1 MAKQYFNFFENI
13 NLINSSKYTEVKNE
27 LLTIYK
33 ILKNKFEETTDFLRL
48 NKTKNKG
55 FLEEFLHKRKE
66 IIERK
71 NKSPIHSIIRKLE
84 SEKEIRNLEYEG
96 ISVWSFFAI
105 NFRIAALELI
115 KKDSPQSMI
124 NQQLINVWYEKTS
137 NVLKKSF

>member
-1 MAKQYFNFFENI
+1 MNAIEKVDSLYQKQQITLEEKLLTEAEIFLWQNNIFNFFENI

-48 NKTKNKG
+48 NNTKNKG

-105 NFRIAALELI
+105 NL
-115 KKDSPQSMI
+115 
-124 NQQLINVWYEKTS
+124 V
-137 NVLKKSF
+137 